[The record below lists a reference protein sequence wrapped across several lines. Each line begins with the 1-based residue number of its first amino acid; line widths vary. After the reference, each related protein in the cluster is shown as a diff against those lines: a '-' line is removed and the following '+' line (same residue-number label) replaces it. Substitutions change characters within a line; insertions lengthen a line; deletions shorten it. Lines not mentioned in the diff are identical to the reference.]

1 MTSFD
6 RKIGFQ
12 ISAQYDDFIGII
24 ILISLHIHLHET
36 LTFEFADNSD
46 KQINRNGMYTFAFTF
61 TFFTRKEICENNQ
74 DYFYY

>member
-12 ISAQYDDFIGII
+12 ISAQFDDFIGII
-24 ILISLHIHLHET
+24 ILISLHIHLLET
-36 LTFEFADNSD
+36 LTLTFAFADNSD
-46 KQINRNGMYTFAFTF
+46 KHINRNGMYTFAFTV

-74 DYFYY
+74 DYF